1 MTKNKSKT
9 KRIQTANKM
18 SLCMITQQLNAQY
31 WDTKAHDSVNR
42 AIERLNANDNKG
54 ASEVMADYIQNCFN
68 SLAESGKDPSGQPVF
83 IEHYRVDAV
92 YAIIHD
98 KDSREVYDETQDM
111 MVTDYKP
118 NHLHAVV
125 VFRKPME
132 ERKGL
137 VLPTLDQIATHVG
150 VAPQYVEKASKGR
163 FAKSNMLSYLIH
175 AKDANK
181 YQYDVNEV
189 ATWLASGCD
198 EIPYKFVYE
207 QEKARW
213 ERGRYAKKNNSA
225 DAIEDEKALLEM
237 LLEKLANGRITKN
250 ELLLSDEY
258 YQVYRKNINKMRDA
272 EIAYMERRY
281 ARAENMVKEGTYK
294 QGTIFVSG
302 SSGAGKSTYA
312 KNLALGLIAEARSR
326 GENWQI
332 YNASAEHA
340 FDTYVGEEVV
350 LLDDLRC
357 YSMTPSD
364 WLKLLDPYNVAQVS
378 ARYKN
383 RGVVAKVLIITSV
396 HSPEAFFAEA
406 CRGRDEPIVQFI
418 RRILLHAVVV
428 KADEG
433 VGSKGV
439 LLRDLQDDPE
449 NPAVRLVGYSQMG
462 PMNVKNFDKVPYYFD
477 SGEWYGEK
485 PDAKEID
492 KLVQGYEAEG
502 YKNSPLAGSSVS
514 DSIAVVMKKL
524 SHLF

>member
-1 MTKNKSKT
+1 MAKT
-9 KRIQTANKM
+9 KRVQTANKLG
-18 SLCMITQQLNAQY
+18 LCMITQQLDPQY
-31 WDTKAHDSVNR
+31 WNIKAHDSLKR
-42 AIERLNANDNKG
+42 AIDRLNAGDNKG

-68 SLAESGKDPSGQPVF
+68 SLAECGVDPSGQRVF
-83 IEHYRVDAV
+83 IEHFRVDAV

-98 KDSREVYDETQDM
+98 KDSREVYDETQDA
-111 MVTDYKP
+111 MVVDYKP
-118 NHLHAVV
+118 KHLHAVV
-125 VFRKPME
+125 VFKKPVE
-132 ERKGL
+132 GREGL

-150 VAPQYVEKASKGR
+150 VAPQYVEKAGKGR
-163 FAKSNMLSYLIH
+163 YAKSNMLSYLIH
-175 AKDANK
+175 AKDEGK
-181 YQYDVNEV
+181 YQYDANEV
-189 ATWLASGCD
+189 ATWLASDCD

-207 QEKARW
+207 QEKSRW
-213 ERGRYAKKNNSA
+213 ERGRYAKKNNSKEA
-225 DAIEDEKALLEM
+225 VEDEKALLEM

-250 ELLLSDEY
+250 EILLTDEY

-340 FDTYVGEEVV
+340 FDTYAGEEVV

-449 NPAVRLVGYSQMG
+449 NQAVRLVGYSQMG
-462 PMNVKNFDKVPYYFD
+462 SMVVENYDKVPYYFD
-477 SGEWYGEK
+477 GGGWYGEK

-502 YKNSPLAGSSVS
+502 YKNSPLVGGSVS

>member
-1 MTKNKSKT
+1 MTKSKSKP

-31 WDTKAHDSVNR
+31 WDMHAHDSLNR
-42 AIERLNANDNKG
+42 AIDRLNAGDNKG

-68 SLAESGKDPSGQPVF
+68 SLAESGKDPNGQRVW
-83 IEHYRVDAV
+83 IEHFRVDAV

-118 NHLHAVV
+118 THLHAIV
-125 VFRKPME
+125 VFKKPVE
-132 ERKGL
+132 GKQGL
-137 VLPTLDQIATHVG
+137 NLPLLDQIANLVG
-150 VAPQYVEKASKGR
+150 VAPQYVEKAGKGR

-175 AKDANK
+175 AKDEKK
-181 YQYDVNEV
+181 YQYDANEV

-213 ERGRYAKKNNSA
+213 ERGKYAKKNNSA

-250 ELLLSDEY
+250 EILLTDDY
-258 YQVYRKNINKMRDA
+258 YQVYRKNINKMHDA

-281 ARAENMVKEGTYK
+281 ARAEQMVKDGTYK
-294 QGTIFVSG
+294 QKTFFISG
-302 SSGAGKSTYA
+302 LSGAGKSTFA
-312 KNLALGLIAEARSR
+312 KQVAHWMVDQARKK
-326 GENWQI
+326 GETWQI

-340 FDTYVGEEVV
+340 FDSYAGQEVV

-383 RGVVAKVLIITSV
+383 RGVVAKALIITSV

-406 CRGRDEPIVQFI
+406 CRGQSEPIIQFI
-418 RRILLHAVVV
+418 RRIMMHAVIYD
-428 KADEG
+428 AG
-433 VGSKGV
+433 GSRGV
-439 LLRDLQDDPE
+439 LLRELKKDPDSKE
-449 NPAVRLVGYSQMG
+449 IRLAGYQQLGAMTVAEYQ
-462 PMNVKNFDKVPYYFD
+462 PVPYYFAE
-477 SGEWYGEK
+477 GEWFGAK
-485 PDAKEID
+485 PTDKQLDAITD
-492 KLVQGYEAEG
+492 PYEARS
-502 YKNSPLAGSSVS
+502 YKDSPLVSSEVS
-514 DSIAVVMKKL
+514 DSIHRILQKM
-524 SHLF
+524 SDLFD

>member
-1 MTKNKSKT
+1 MTKSKSKP

-18 SLCMITQQLNAQY
+18 SLCMITQQLDAQY
-31 WDTKAHDSVNR
+31 WDMHAHDSLNR
-42 AIERLNANDNKG
+42 AIERLNAGDNKG

-68 SLAESGKDPSGQPVF
+68 SLAESGKDPNGKPIW
-83 IEHYRVDAV
+83 IEHFRVDAV

-98 KDSREVYDETQDM
+98 KDSREVYDSTQDM
-111 MVTDYKP
+111 MVVDYKP
-118 NHLHAVV
+118 THLHAIV

-132 ERKGL
+132 GRKGL
-137 VLPTLDQIATHVG
+137 VLPTLDAIANLVG
-150 VAPQYVEKASKGR
+150 VAPQYVEKAGKGR

-175 AKDANK
+175 AKDEKK
-181 YQYDVNEV
+181 YQYDANEV
-189 ATWLASGCD
+189 ATWLAPGCD
-198 EIPYKFVYE
+198 EIPYKFIYE

-213 ERGRYAKKNNSA
+213 ERGKYAKKNNSA

-250 ELLLSDEY
+250 EILLSDEY

-272 EIAYMERRY
+272 ELAYMERRY

-312 KNLALGLIAEARSR
+312 KNLAMGLIAQARSR

-340 FDTYVGEEVV
+340 FDTYAGQEVV
-350 LLDDLRC
+350 VLDDLRC

-364 WLKLLDPYNVAQVS
+364 WLKLLDPYNVAEVS

-418 RRILLHAVVV
+418 RRILLHAFVV
-428 KADEG
+428 KADDG
-433 VGSKGV
+433 VGSTGV
-439 LLRDLQDDPE
+439 LLRDLHEDHE
-449 NPAVRLVGYSQMG
+449 NKKLRLVGYEQKYGAMVPS
-462 PMNVKNFDKVPYYFD
+462 FEKVPYYFVGD
-477 SGEWYGEK
+477 RWYGVK
-485 PDAKEID
+485 PDAKTID
-492 KLVQGYEAEG
+492 KLVRGYEAED
-502 YKNSPLAGSSVS
+502 YKDSPEVGGSVS
-514 DSIAVVMKKL
+514 DSIPAVLEKL
-524 SHLF
+524 AHLF

>member
-1 MTKNKSKT
+1 MTKSKSKP
-9 KRIQTANKM
+9 KRIRENKLA
-18 SLCMITQQLNAQY
+18 LCMITQQLNAQY
-31 WDTKAHDSVNR
+31 WDMHAHDSLNR
-42 AIERLNANDNKG
+42 AIDRLNAGDNKG

-68 SLAESGKDPSGQPVF
+68 SLAESGKDPNGQRVW
-83 IEHYRVDAV
+83 IEHFRVDAV

-118 NHLHAVV
+118 THLHAIV
-125 VFRKPME
+125 VFKKPVE
-132 ERKGL
+132 GKQGL
-137 VLPTLDQIATHVG
+137 NLPLLDQIANLVG
-150 VAPQYVEKASKGR
+150 VAPQYVEKAGKGR

-175 AKDANK
+175 AKDEKK
-181 YQYDVNEV
+181 YQYDANEV

-213 ERGRYAKKNNSA
+213 ERGKYAKKNNSA

-250 ELLLSDEY
+250 EILLSDEY

-281 ARAENMVKEGTYK
+281 ARAEQMVKDGTYK
-294 QGTIFVSG
+294 QKTFFISG
-302 SSGAGKSTYA
+302 LSGAGKSTFA
-312 KNLALGLIAEARSR
+312 KQVAHWMVDQARKK
-326 GENWQI
+326 GETWQI

-340 FDTYVGEEVV
+340 FDTYAGQEVV
-350 LLDDLRC
+350 ILDDLRC

-383 RGVVAKVLIITSV
+383 RGVVAKALIITSV

-418 RRILLHAVVV
+418 RRIMMHAVVY
-428 KADEG
+428 D
-433 VGSKGV
+433 VGGSRGV
-439 LLRDLQDDPE
+439 LLRELKKDPDSKE
-449 NPAVRLVGYSQMG
+449 VRLAGYQQLGAMTVADYQ
-462 PMNVKNFDKVPYYFD
+462 PVPYYFAE
-477 SGEWYGEK
+477 GEWFGAK
-485 PDAKEID
+485 PTDKQLDAFTNS
-492 KLVQGYEAEG
+492 YEARS
-502 YKNSPLAGSSVS
+502 YKDSPLVSSEVS
-514 DSIAVVMKKL
+514 DSIHRVLQKM
-524 SHLF
+524 SDLFD